1 MVRLVTRDVSTHQY
15 GHHPGTASGGC
26 QPIEIERVFRGI
38 ARGGGGVADVV
49 EYLCDWEFGPLVKQG
64 DARACRDGA
73 AADHEGQCDR
83 ESALQG
89 PSLKL

>member
-1 MVRLVTRDVSTHQY
+1 M
-15 GHHPGTASGGC
+15 
-26 QPIEIERVFRGI
+26 
-38 ARGGGGVADVV
+38 ADVV

-83 ESALQG
+83 ESALPG
-89 PSLKL
+89 PSLKP